1 MHSTVHII
9 SVSAKGE
16 IGRKRSTEWLLME
29 HLHLS
34 SPLGGGNDGD
44 DDGIMMVV
52 VIMMVVAMMVMMM
65 MVLMVMARSTLWLLM
80 ENLSSPQTIDDE
92 TSNS

>member
-1 MHSTVHII
+1 MHSTVYII
-9 SVSAKGE
+9 LSVSAKGE

-52 VIMMVVAMMVMMM
+52 VVMVT
-65 MVLMVMARSTLWLLM
+65 ARSTLWLLM

>member
-1 MHSTVHII
+1 MHSTVYII

-34 SPLGGGNDGD
+34 SPLGGGNDGGD

-52 VIMMVVAMMVMMM
+52 VIMMM
-65 MVLMVMARSTLWLLM
+65 MVLMVTARSTLWLLM

>member
-1 MHSTVHII
+1 M
-9 SVSAKGE
+9 SAKGE

-34 SPLGGGNDGD
+34 SPLGGGNDDG
-44 DDGIMMVV
+44 DDGIMMVMMV
-52 VIMMVVAMMVMMM
+52 MIMMVVIM
-65 MVLMVMARSTLWLLM
+65 MARSTLWLLM

>member
-1 MHSTVHII
+1 MHSTVYII
-9 SVSAKGE
+9 SVSAEGE

-44 DDGIMMVV
+44 DDDGDDGGGDHDGDADDADDDDGADGDSQVDS
-52 VIMMVVAMMVMMM
+52 VAFDGKPF
-65 MVLMVMARSTLWLLM
+65 
-80 ENLSSPQTIDDE
+80 LS
-92 TSNS
+92 